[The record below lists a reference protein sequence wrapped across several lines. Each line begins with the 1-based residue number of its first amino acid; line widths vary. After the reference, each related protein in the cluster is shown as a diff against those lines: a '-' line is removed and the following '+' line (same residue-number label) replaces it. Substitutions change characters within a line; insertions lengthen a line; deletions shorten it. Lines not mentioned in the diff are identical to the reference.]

1 MQCIFF
7 KSLDRPMDMFGIKGK
22 WIFIFVVLFVAVV
35 LVGIL
40 AGSVITSGIGI
51 TVVIIGA
58 VVDFVGVTMMQGKL
72 SERNVQKIESTG
84 KIYEAVSRKETL
96 GRILLADKNVPS
108 AFYERHKDDIQ
119 LSDVLSNKSEVQ

>member
-1 MQCIFF
+1 
-7 KSLDRPMDMFGIKGK
+7 MDMFGIKGK
-22 WIFIFVVLFVAVV
+22 WIFIFVALF
-35 LVGIL
+35 LVGVL
-40 AGSVITSGIGI
+40 AGSVTTSGIGI

-84 KIYEAVSRKETL
+84 KIYEAVCRKETL

-108 AFYERHKDDIQ
+108 AFFERHKDEIQ
-119 LSDVLSNKSEVQ
+119 PAE

>member
-35 LVGIL
+35 LVGVL
-40 AGSVITSGIGI
+40 AGSVTTSGIGI

-108 AFYERHKDDIQ
+108 AFYERHKDEIQ
-119 LSDVLSNKSEVQ
+119 PSEY

>member
-40 AGSVITSGIGI
+40 AGSVTTSGIGI

-108 AFYERHKDDIQ
+108 AFFERHKDEIQ
-119 LSDVLSNKSEVQ
+119 PCD